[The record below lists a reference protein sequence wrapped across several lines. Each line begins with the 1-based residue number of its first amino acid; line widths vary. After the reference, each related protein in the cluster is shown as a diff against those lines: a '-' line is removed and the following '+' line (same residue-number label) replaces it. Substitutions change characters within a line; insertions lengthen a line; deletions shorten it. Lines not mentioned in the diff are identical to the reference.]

1 MLSMQASKVAVEKD
15 LARAR
20 SMVKDLLDKHVVVN
34 AESEQKMENLN
45 VSDLLSST
53 LNVIHHTW

>member
-20 SMVKDLLDKHVVVN
+20 SMVKDLLDKHVKVN

-45 VSDLLSST
+45 VSDLLSTT
-53 LNVIHHTW
+53 LNLINHTR